1 MAKAEDL
8 TPIALPH
15 GTQHRL
21 EELTQQRRM
30 IAMQLQAI
38 DGTIKA
44 VLDTVTEAL
53 NVPDG
58 WALRNPAVGFE
69 PPPQRDE

>member
-1 MAKAEDL
+1 MTDEV

-21 EELTQQRRM
+21 EDLTQQRRM
-30 IAMQLQAI
+30 VAMQLQAL
-38 DGTIKA
+38 DGTIRA

-53 NVPDG
+53 DVPDG
-58 WALRNPAVGFE
+58 WTLRDPAVGFV
-69 PPPQRDE
+69 PPPTRDE